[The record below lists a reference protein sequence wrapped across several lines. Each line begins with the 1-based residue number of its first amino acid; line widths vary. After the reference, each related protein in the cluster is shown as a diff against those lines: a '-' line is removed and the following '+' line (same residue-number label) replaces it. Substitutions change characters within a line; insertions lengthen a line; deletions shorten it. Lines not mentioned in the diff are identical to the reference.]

1 MRGIGQQKCCRP
13 LKCDVGPNGQF
24 IERLLNSELHEI
36 IDSPETEGTDCPPQQ
51 ASKHFE
57 LYSVISMDRITLN
70 QRVAVVLPVY
80 NVERYLRECLDSL
93 RSQTYKNFT
102 VFAVDDGA
110 KDDSG
115 AILDEYAEND
125 NRFIVIHKQNL
136 GVSSARNVALEAINK
151 VNNFEFV
158 CFLDPDDYVS
168 PLFMET
174 FVTELSSKNADY
186 GVCSYQS
193 FSMSGKYPIRGQIPK
208 KQPLTNDDIA
218 AQFFHVSRETHKKIK
233 PNSTSSLF
241 LSNRFFRLS
250 RIHSLRFNENLHAC
264 EDQDFFIRAIPLL
277 DTGVLVPD
285 VLFFYRR
292 RISSLSNG
300 RNAKIT
306 DFAVYENLF
315 RIRKYFSKAVQI
327 GIQTEYIHHLT
338 QELYSKLSGDCSL
351 EEKRIFFNHC
361 LIVSKSSFDFP
372 LNKSAEVKLDRIRL
386 GFVFNYVY
394 AYFREAVRRLRHKRR
409 QAYFFP

>member
-1 MRGIGQQKCCRP
+1 M
-13 LKCDVGPNGQF
+13 V
-24 IERLLNSELHEI
+24 
-36 IDSPETEGTDCPPQQ
+36 
-51 ASKHFE
+51 A
-57 LYSVISMDRITLN
+57 ISAIKMDKNISN
-70 QRVAVVLPVY
+70 QRIAVVLPVY

-93 RSQTYKNFT
+93 RSQSYKNFT

-110 KDDSG
+110 KDASG

-125 NRFIVIHKQNL
+125 NRFIVIHKQN
-136 GVSSARNVALEAINK
+136 GGASSARNVALEAINK

-174 FVTELSSKNADY
+174 FVTELSRKNADY

-193 FSMSGKYPIRGQIPK
+193 FSMSGKYPVRGQIPK
-208 KQPLTNDDIA
+208 KQTLTNDDIA
-218 AQFFHVSRETHKKIK
+218 VQFFHVSRETQKTIE

-250 RIHSLRFNENLHAC
+250 KIHSLRFNENLHGC

-306 DFAVYENLF
+306 DFTVYENLF
-315 RIRKYFSKAVQI
+315 RNRYCFSEAIQI
-327 GIQTEYIHHLT
+327 GIQTEYVHHLT

-351 EEKRIFFNHC
+351 AEKRTFFSYC
-361 LIVSKSSFDFP
+361 LTISRSSFDFP
-372 LNKSAEVKLDRIRL
+372 LNKSTKAMLDRIRL
-386 GFVFNYVY
+386 GFVFNYIY
-394 AYFREAVRRLRHKRR
+394 AHCREALRRFRHKRR
-409 QAYFFP
+409 QCLFFP

>member
-1 MRGIGQQKCCRP
+1 MDK
-13 LKCDVGPNGQF
+13 
-24 IERLLNSELHEI
+24 I
-36 IDSPETEGTDCPPQQ
+36 IS
-51 ASKHFE
+51 
-57 LYSVISMDRITLN
+57 N
-70 QRVAVVLPVY
+70 QRIAVVLPVY
-80 NVERYLRECLDSL
+80 NVERYLRKCLDSL

-125 NRFIVIHKQNL
+125 NRFIVIHKQNG
-136 GVSSARNVALEAINK
+136 GVCSARNVALEAINK

-174 FVTELSSKNADY
+174 FVTELSRKNADY

-193 FSMSGKYPIRGQIPK
+193 FSMSGKYPVRGQIPK
-208 KQPLTNDDIA
+208 KQTLTNDDIA
-218 AQFFHVSRETHKKIK
+218 VQFFNVSRGNTKKEIK
-233 PNSTSSLF
+233 PNSTTSLF

-250 RIHSLRFNENLHAC
+250 KIHSLRFNENLHGC

-315 RIRKYFSKAVQI
+315 RNRNYFSEAVQI
-327 GIQTEYIHHLT
+327 GIQTEYVHHLT

-351 EEKRIFFNHC
+351 AEKRTFFSYC
-361 LIVSKSSFDFP
+361 LTISRSSFDFP
-372 LNKSAEVKLDRIRL
+372 LNKSTKAMLDRIRL
-386 GFVFNYVY
+386 GFVFNYIY
-394 AYFREAVRRLRHKRR
+394 SHCREAVRMFRQKRR
-409 QAYFFP
+409 QGRFFP